1 MDGGSPQEGRVFVHL
16 ANGEQCYVRTSDPVV
31 VDFGER
37 EIGTSGTD
45 GVSFHPHPAGRIVVA
60 LVPTPGVSVLGVRL
74 SDESK
79 CGPGRFAFHGKEAT
93 WDW

>member
-1 MDGGSPQEGRVFVHL
+1 MVY
-16 ANGEQCYVRTSDPVV
+16 ANLDSDRQYYVRTQQPVV
-31 VDFGER
+31 VDYSAS

-60 LVPTPGVSVLGVRL
+60 LIPTRGVSILGVRL

-79 CGPGRFAFHGKEAT
+79 CGPGRFAFRGQEAA